1 MPIDRDR
8 QAAAQALG
16 LDALRVLTAG
26 TDEWSSALERVRVSG
41 HQLPVELDAAAIAAV
56 ANWASASKVNADRA
70 ERWAVR
76 VAEVICEWNGDQDG
90 DEDDDGRLDL
100 LRQVEDISDYWDL
113 EH

>member
-1 MPIDRDR
+1 M
-8 QAAAQALG
+8 
-16 LDALRVLTAG
+16 
-26 TDEWSSALERVRVSG
+26 
-41 HQLPVELDAAAIAAV
+41 PVELDAAAIGAV
-56 ANWASASKVNADRA
+56 AKWASASKVNADRA

-76 VAEVICEWNGDQDG
+76 VAEVICEWSRDQD